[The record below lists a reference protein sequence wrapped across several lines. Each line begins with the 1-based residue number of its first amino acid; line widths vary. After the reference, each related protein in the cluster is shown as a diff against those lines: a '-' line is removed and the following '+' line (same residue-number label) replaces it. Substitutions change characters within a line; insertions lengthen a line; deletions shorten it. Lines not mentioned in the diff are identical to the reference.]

1 MSTVIAGP
9 TDIDTTTLEETV
21 KARHWLHR
29 HPEMALREFD
39 TTHYLKERLAS
50 YGIESIDA
58 THRHDQEQSSADD
71 AGNSS
76 APLTTGVIADIHGS
90 LGTGPTLALRADIDG
105 LPIVEDSAHA
115 FASLNPG
122 MMHACGHDLHM
133 ASLLGAARE
142 LQEHRDRFRGTVR
155 LLFQPAEEAELGAQK
170 VLAAGWLSDVD
181 LIVGYHN
188 HPGLPVGTVG
198 ISANPIM
205 GGNYRFDVTIHGRG
219 AHGSR
224 PEDSADPITAF
235 TAMSSEI
242 QTIVSRN
249 IAPLEPAVVSITQIR
264 AGQAWNIIPSVLEF
278 QGTARAFNRQTAEL
292 IQERLTR
299 IVQGVSEAQGVTSH
313 LDWSVR
319 AVPIENDPDI
329 AATLRRE
336 AVHYAQKVIEP
347 VPSLGSDDF
356 ADFQHSGIPGVF
368 SFIGSNGDPDA
379 SGWHTPNFI
388 ARDAALPYA
397 IDYYTHAA
405 YTLLN

>member
-1 MSTVIAGP
+1 MSTVSSAP
-9 TDIDTTTLEETV
+9 ADIETATLEESV

-29 HPEMALREFD
+29 HPELALREFD
-39 TTHYLKERLAS
+39 TTHFLKDQLAS
-50 YGIESIDA
+50 YGIVVTDTSDDA
-58 THRHDQEQSSADD
+58 TADKAHEQT
-71 AGNSS
+71 
-76 APLTTGVIADIHGS
+76 LKTGLIADIHGTR
-90 LGTGPTLALRADIDG
+90 GEGPTLALRADIDG
-105 LPIVEDSAHA
+105 LPLAEDSNHA

-142 LQEHRDRFRGTVR
+142 LQGHRDRFRGTVR

-170 VLAAGWLSDVD
+170 VLAAGWLKEVD

-188 HPGLPVGTVG
+188 HPGLPVGTLG

-205 GGNYRFDVTIHGRG
+205 GGNYRFDVTIHGKG

-224 PEDSADPITAF
+224 PEDSADPIAAF
-235 TAMSSEI
+235 TAMSAEI
-242 QTIVSRN
+242 QTIISRN
-249 IAPLEPAVVSITQIR
+249 MPPLDPAVVSITQIR
-264 AGQAWNIIPSVLEF
+264 AGQAWNIIPSDLEF
-278 QGTARAFNRQTAEL
+278 HGTARAFNRHSAEL

-299 IVQGVSEAQGVTSH
+299 IVNGISEAHGVTSH

-329 AATLRRE
+329 AAALTRSAKE
-336 AVHYAQKVIEP
+336 YALHVIEP

-368 SFIGSNGDPDA
+368 SFIGSNGSA
-379 SGWHTPNFI
+379 GATGWHTPGFE
-388 ARDAALPYA
+388 AKDAALPYA
-397 IDYYTHAA
+397 IDYYTHAV
-405 YTLLN
+405 YELLN

>member
-1 MSTVIAGP
+1 MSTVSSAP
-9 TDIDTTTLEETV
+9 TDIETETLEAAV

-39 TTHYLKERLAS
+39 TTHFIKDQLAS
-50 YGIESIDA
+50 YGIEVNDVKEHSNDENSHNA
-58 THRHDQEQSSADD
+58 T
-71 AGNSS
+71 
-76 APLTTGVIADIHGS
+76 LTTGLTADIHGTK
-90 LGTGPTLALRADIDG
+90 GDGPTLALRADIDG
-105 LPIVEDSAHA
+105 LPVVEDSNHA

-142 LQEHRDRFRGTVR
+142 LQLHRNHFRGTVR

-170 VLAAGWLSDVD
+170 VLSAGWLNGVDV
-181 LIVGYHN
+181 IVGYHN
-188 HPGLPVGTVG
+188 HPGLPVGTLG
-198 ISANPIM
+198 ISAKPIM
-205 GGNYRFDVTIHGRG
+205 GGNYRFDVSIHGRG

-224 PEDSADPITAF
+224 PEDSADPIAAF

-242 QTIVSRN
+242 QTIISRN
-249 IAPLEPAVVSITQIR
+249 MPPLDPAVVSITQVR
-264 AGQAWNIIPSVLEF
+264 AGQAWNIIPSDLEF
-278 QGTARAFNRQTAEL
+278 HGTARAFNRHTAEL

-299 IVQGVSEAQGVTSH
+299 IVHGVSEAQGVTSH

-329 AATLRRE
+329 AATLARSAE
-336 AVHYAQKVIEP
+336 QYALHVIEP

-368 SFIGSNGDPDA
+368 SFIGSNGSA
-379 SGWHTPNFI
+379 EAAGWHTPDFE
-388 ARDAALPYA
+388 AKDAALPYA
-397 IDYYTHAA
+397 IDYYTHAV
-405 YTLLN
+405 YDLLD